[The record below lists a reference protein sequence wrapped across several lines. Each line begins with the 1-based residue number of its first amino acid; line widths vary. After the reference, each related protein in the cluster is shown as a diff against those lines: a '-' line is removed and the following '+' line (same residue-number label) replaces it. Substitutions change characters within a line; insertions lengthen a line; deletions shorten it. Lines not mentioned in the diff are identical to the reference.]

1 MDRVGHW
8 RFVERAVGRFGAVV
22 ALVCLAL
29 SAVAS
34 AQIRDIERGG
44 GLDRPYV
51 RARTRIAT
59 KPKPVKPVKPKPTP
73 GRPDPV
79 VEDDP
84 ASISISPE
92 ATKRYDAGRRAYEK
106 GNYDEAITEFE
117 AAIRLESRFVD
128 ALIDLGDAYFDTS
141 DVENAAD
148 SYQRA
153 LVIDKKNIDA
163 RFRLGRAS
171 YARRDYDEALRQ
183 YREVLKVSPE
193 DPEAIYNIALTYKG
207 LKRYSDAI
215 PYFEKALAARQGPF
229 PEARINLSR
238 SYFESGKLAE
248 AEATARQAISEIG
261 AESQGSANA
270 WYALATSL
278 ALKPDLPGATDA
290 LQKSI
295 AVCKECPN
303 DQQSR
308 YYLAL
313 AQMLE
318 SRGLRTQAADAYERF
333 ILLAPFMPDH
343 QIQEFRAK
351 IAKLRAE
358 PS

>member
-1 MDRVGHW
+1 MERVRRSRRVG
-8 RFVERAVGRFGAVV
+8 RAVTGLGAVA
-22 ALVCLAL
+22 ALIGIVL
-29 SAVAS
+29 SVGAS

-51 RARTRIAT
+51 RARTRIVV
-59 KPKPVKPVKPKPTP
+59 KPKPVKPVTPKPVRGTP
-73 GRPDPV
+73 PP

-84 ASISISPE
+84 TSISISPE
-92 ATKRYDAGRRAYEK
+92 ATKRYEAGRRAYEK
-106 GNYDEAITEFE
+106 GNFETAVTEFE
-117 AAIRLESRFVD
+117 AAIRLESRYVD
-128 ALIDLGDAYFDTS
+128 ALIDLGDAYFDMS

-153 LVIDKKNIDA
+153 LVIDKKNLDA
-163 RFRLGRAS
+163 RNRLGRAS

-183 YREVLKVSPE
+183 YREVLKVSPD

-207 LKRYSDAI
+207 LKRYADAI

-238 SYFESGKLAE
+238 SYFESGKLPE
-248 AEATARQAISEIG
+248 AEATARQAITEIG
-261 AESQGSANA
+261 PDSQASANA
-270 WYALATSL
+270 WYALATAL
-278 ALKPDLPGATDA
+278 ALKPDLPGATEA
-290 LQKSI
+290 LQKAA
-295 AVCKECPN
+295 AVCSECPN